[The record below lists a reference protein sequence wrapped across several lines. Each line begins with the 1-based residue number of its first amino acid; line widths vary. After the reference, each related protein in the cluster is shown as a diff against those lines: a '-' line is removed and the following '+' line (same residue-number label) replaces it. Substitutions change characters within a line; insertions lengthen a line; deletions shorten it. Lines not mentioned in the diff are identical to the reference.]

1 MRYCYPQACV
11 WPLSYARVTK
21 HGAVPRNS
29 TSHTVHWVLPH
40 IAQGHHMLLLRH
52 RKSMKNNHTIPFV
65 RAHPCMCVGAGGGEG
80 GGKQLPPPKPVTS
93 LQCNIPCCNPQYPE
107 PNCNLPN
114 QQPVMTAPLHL
125 HHRTPMTWTLH
136 TPLHNIPIMVKLV
149 SVLFCCNAVH
159 TEAQPS
165 LPMEFPADHT
175 CSETQTAKPQPAAAS
190 WDHCITL
197 QQPQH
202 ALHSTNT
209 YTTTTDECCQLPPA
223 VCEP

>member
-21 HGAVPRNS
+21 RPPQFNITHSALGSPAYCTGASYATASAPKVHEKK
-29 TSHTVHWVLPH
+29 SHNP
-40 IAQGHHMLLLRH
+40 LRS
-52 RKSMKNNHTIPFV
+52 RTPLYV
-65 RAHPCMCVGAGGGEG
+65 CGCGGGR

-136 TPLHNIPIMVKLV
+136 TPLHNIPKMVKLV

-159 TEAQPS
+159 SEAQPS
-165 LPMEFPADHT
+165 LPMESTADHT
-175 CSETQTAKPQPAAAS
+175 CSETQTAKSQPAAAS
-190 WDHCITL
+190 SDHCITL